1 MKTLKQILTEMRS
14 KAVESAE
21 LGYNNVWIRRSK
33 QDPEN
38 SKSYINENASITQ
51 ASEDKTTE
59 WIYNLWVKTTE
70 EGLEEMDNFV
80 ETELIPKGMSLFV
93 DKDTKEPIEVLS
105 KDQGSV
111 RFMIARSNLTS

>member
-70 EGLEEMDNFV
+70 EGLEEM
-80 ETELIPKGMSLFV
+80 ELHNINK
-93 DKDTKEPIEVLS
+93 KDTGRNPCVFFYKEL
-105 KDQGSV
+105 
-111 RFMIARSNLTS
+111 RTLFYYL

>member
-1 MKTLKQILTEMRS
+1 
-14 KAVESAE
+14 
-21 LGYNNVWIRRSK
+21 
-33 QDPEN
+33 
-38 SKSYINENASITQ
+38 
-51 ASEDKTTE
+51 
-59 WIYNLWVKTTE
+59 
-70 EGLEEMDNFV
+70 MDTFV

>member
-38 SKSYINENASITQ
+38 SKAYINENASISQ
-51 ASEDKTTE
+51 ASEE
-59 WIYNLWVKTTE
+59 LA
-70 EGLEEMDNFV
+70 EMDTFV

>member
-38 SKSYINENASITQ
+38 SNHILMKM
-51 ASEDKTTE
+51 
-59 WIYNLWVKTTE
+59 L
-70 EGLEEMDNFV
+70 
-80 ETELIPKGMSLFV
+80 
-93 DKDTKEPIEVLS
+93 VLL
-105 KDQGSV
+105 KLQKIKLPNG
-111 RFMIARSNLTS
+111 FIIFG